1 MQAPNA
7 ATTTAARGLA
17 EAPYTIANFSLSLSA
32 KGTTVPTA
40 KERLKKQIEALN
52 TSLEDMKK
60 ELSLKFIKNSLRTS
74 SSVQEDYEYK
84 SNKHELVG
92 YVVTYNL
99 SFQIDDLDRVNEVYD
114 VLTSLDKVRVANP
127 TFGLKPAQR
136 EKLSKKALKNAF
148 EKVTERFKTECE
160 ILGLNPNDFEI
171 SAWEPTYHDSQRG
184 NNVARHMAARS
195 ASNAVAYSLE
205 SASSS
210 ADDGGEIDLVAGRA
224 EVVVNLEVGYTRKVN
239 QTIRAE
245 VVKKDEA
252 RVPNPRQPA
261 PPGFNV

>member
-17 EAPYTIANFSLSLSA
+17 EAPYTIANFSLSLNA

-60 ELSLKFIKNSLRTS
+60 DLNLKFIKNSLRTS

-84 SNKHELVG
+84 ANKHELVG

-99 SFQIDDLDRVNEVYD
+99 AFQIDDLDRVNEVYD

-127 TFGLKPAQR
+127 TFGLKPSQR
-136 EKLSKKALKNAF
+136 EKLSRKALKNAF
-148 EKVTERFKTECE
+148 EKVTERFKSECE

-171 SAWEPTYHDSQRG
+171 VAWEPTYHDSQRG
-184 NNVARHMAARS
+184 NNVAGAMRARHT
-195 ASNAVAYSLE
+195 SNAVA
-205 SASSS
+205 ASYALAPS
-210 ADDGGEIDLVAGRA
+210 ADDGGEIDLVAGLA
-224 EVVVNLEVGYTRKVN
+224 EVVVNLEVGYARKTA
-239 QTIRAE
+239 QTHKAE
-245 VVKKDEA
+245 LVKK
-252 RVPNPRQPA
+252 PA
-261 PPGFNV
+261 LSQENHV